1 METVQRSK
9 PLKSSCKKTPS
20 LNRVLWRLNELNQV
34 KNLGTRTEPMKI
46 KNQVR
51 EHREKKEITQEQ
63 LSRELD
69 VSRQTVNSIENGK
82 YNPSLELALKIAEAF
97 NTEVEKIFQ
106 LEK

>member
-1 METVQRSK
+1 
-9 PLKSSCKKTPS
+9 
-20 LNRVLWRLNELNQV
+20 
-34 KNLGTRTEPMKI
+34 MKI

-82 YNPSLELALKIAEAF
+82 YNPSLELALKMAEAF
-97 NTEVEKIFQ
+97 DTEVEEIFQ

>member
-1 METVQRSK
+1 
-9 PLKSSCKKTPS
+9 
-20 LNRVLWRLNELNQV
+20 
-34 KNLGTRTEPMKI
+34 MKI

>member
-1 METVQRSK
+1 
-9 PLKSSCKKTPS
+9 
-20 LNRVLWRLNELNQV
+20 
-34 KNLGTRTEPMKI
+34 MKI

-106 LEK
+106 LKN

>member
-1 METVQRSK
+1 
-9 PLKSSCKKTPS
+9 
-20 LNRVLWRLNELNQV
+20 
-34 KNLGTRTEPMKI
+34 MKI

-51 EHREKKEITQEQ
+51 EHRERKEITQEQ